1 MAWPAPRVGW
11 LKLPLMAGIGLVL
24 AACSAPTPGSS
35 PTSTTTSS
43 VRVSPGEQAISLQQT
58 YIEVVKEVSPS
69 VVQIV
74 TPTGLGSG
82 VVLDDQ
88 GDIVTNAHVVG
99 SATTFKVVTSE
110 GKQYEGAL
118 VGSFPPDDLAV
129 VKVGAKLPAASFA
142 DSSKVQVGEI
152 VLAMGS
158 PLGLQGTVTEGIVSA
173 VGREVQESP
182 SVTLPDTIQTSAAIN
197 PGNSGGA
204 LVDLRGRVVGIP
216 TLAAAS
222 PAQEGGGG
230 QAPGIGFAISSN
242 LATDIANQIV
252 KYGHVVNSHR
262 AYLGVVV
269 AGTGSGVFVESVQP
283 GGPAARAGIHAG
295 DLIVAVNGQATP
307 DTASLTGVL
316 AELSP
321 GQTVKVRVVRPDG
334 SQQTLT
340 VTLGQLP
347 GT

>member
-1 MAWPAPRVGW
+1 MASPAPGVGW
-11 LKLPLMAGIGLVL
+11 LKVLLAVGAAGLL
-24 AACSAPTPGSS
+24 AACSVSTPGSS
-35 PTSTTTSS
+35 ATSATPSA
-43 VRVSPGEQAISLQQT
+43 RVTPGEQATSLQQT
-58 YIEVVKEVSPS
+58 YIAVVKQVSPS

-82 VVLDDQ
+82 VVLNDE

-99 SATTFKVVTSE
+99 SATTFKVITSE
-110 GKQYEGAL
+110 GKQYEGVL

-129 VKVGAKLPAASFA
+129 IKVAAKLPAASFA
-142 DSSKVQVGEI
+142 DSARVQVGEI

-204 LVDLRGRVVGIP
+204 LVDLEGQVVGIP

-242 LATDIANQIV
+242 LATDIAGQIV

-269 AGTGSGVFVESVQP
+269 AGTGSGVFVESVQA
-283 GGPAARAGIHAG
+283 GGPAAKAGIQAG
-295 DLIVAVNGQATP
+295 DLIVSINGQATP
-307 DTASLTGVL
+307 DTATLAGVL
-316 AELSP
+316 ANLSP
-321 GQTVKVRVVRPDG
+321 GQSVKVQVVKPDG
-334 SQQTLT
+334 SQQTVT